1 MESVS
6 RKIRE
11 FRKAKG
17 MTLKEL
23 SEITDLSVGFLS
35 QVERGSSSLAITS
48 LKKIA
53 DALQVEMADFFQKNI
68 KIKYAN
74 KLEDQKPFQT
84 TGSDSIFTT
93 LSGNFADRKMEA
105 LKVTV
110 KPLQVDTFTFSHPG
124 EELHYILS
132 GAIIFVVDNEEYYL
146 KEGESIHFPSE
157 IKHMWKNPLNQETV
171 ILSVL
176 TPVIF

>member
-23 SEITDLSVGFLS
+23 SEATELSVGFLS
-35 QVERGSSSLAITS
+35 QVERGTSSLAITS

-53 DALQVEMADFFQKNI
+53 DALQIEMADFFQKDI
-68 KIKYAN
+68 AIKYIN
-74 KLEDQKPFQT
+74 KQEDQKPFQT
-84 TGSDSIFTT
+84 TRSDSTFTM
-93 LSGNFADRKMEA
+93 LSGHFNDRKMEA
-105 LKVTV
+105 FKVLV
-110 KPLQVDTFTFSHPG
+110 KPLQVDTFTFGHPG
-124 EELHYILS
+124 EEFHYVLK
-132 GAIIFVVDNEEYYL
+132 GAIIFVVEQEEFYL

-157 IKHMWKNPLNQETV
+157 LKHMWKNPLNEETV
-171 ILSVL
+171 IISVL

>member
-53 DALQVEMADFFQKNI
+53 DALQVEMADFFQKDI

-93 LSGNFADRKMEA
+93 LSGHFAERKMEA
-105 LKVTV
+105 FKVTV
-110 KPLQVDTFTFSHPG
+110 NPLQVDTFTFSHPG
-124 EELHYILS
+124 EEFHYVLG
-132 GAIIFVVDNEEYYL
+132 GAIIFVVGNEEYYL